1 MSILILRHIPRSAPS
16 LFQVSRADGKATEPR
31 AVPPAGGF
39 PVEGRP
45 ASDLS
50 AELRWYLEDFLG
62 YPFSPETE
70 HAERVL
76 AALDRWGREAFGAL
90 FGDRDGGGKLELA
103 VREGY
108 ASLRLQI
115 RSDDPAVL
123 AWPWEALHDPQAGPL
138 GQVSQ
143 VERRLDA
150 IGDPPALDPRL
161 PRQRLHILLVT
172 ARPYARDVAYRS
184 ISRPLVELIADRQL
198 PAEIHL
204 LRPPTFDR
212 LREHLRERPHHYHIL
227 HFDGHGA
234 YGVTAD
240 AAGGLAS
247 TGRAHTFAAP
257 QGCLVF
263 EDEKGGPAE
272 VSAGALAPLLREMA
286 VPVVVLNAC
295 QSGMVDSAAQ
305 NAFASVGAALL
316 QSGTRG
322 VVAMAYSLYV
332 SGAQEFLPGFY
343 RRLFEAG
350 SVAEAVR
357 AGRQAMLARPGRVCA
372 RGRFPLSD
380 WLVPVLYQHEDVD
393 LAFAHEAEGGES
405 VRSEERPDLELGGDP
420 GPHGFVGRD
429 GAVLELER
437 ALRRRPAVILV
448 HGLGGVGKTT
458 LARGFVEWLR
468 DTGGLGGG
476 CLWFSFQEI
485 RTAEY
490 VLNRLGEA
498 LFGTNF
504 AALGRQEKLA
514 ALAQQL
520 RRERLILVWD
530 NFEVVA
536 GIPGTPLA
544 AALSPED
551 RTDLRDLLHALS
563 GGATKVI
570 VTSRGE
576 EGWLGEDRFKVPLGG
591 LQGEERWEYC
601 GRILDDLG
609 LSVDRDDADLAY
621 LLDMLDGHPLMMRV
635 VLRELERRTASEMI
649 AALRAHGLRRGS
661 GKSEAEERLFATLRF
676 VEDSLPLELRPL
688 LVPLAFHERFVDG
701 DYLQLI
707 AQTVDAAW
715 PRERTDTLLGDLA
728 TAGLLHDRGQAV
740 FEMHPALTGFLRA
753 TVLPRATMEERDAW
767 ARAFVSF
774 MAAFADD
781 LAPRPL
787 HEQRVPFYIH
797 GASFRLALAEAER
810 LAMLVEQCA
819 LLQAFG
825 AHAQNTRRW
834 EEASAHFK
842 VLAEVAGK
850 LSDEPGES
858 AAYHQ
863 LGMIAQQQRD
873 LDAAESW
880 YRQSLEIKVRLADER
895 GAAITYHQL
904 GNVAEEQRDFDAAE
918 RWYRKSQEIEERL
931 GNQRGAAL
939 TYHQLGMVAQEQ
951 RDFGVAERWYRKALE
966 IMERLGNEHD
976 AALTY
981 HQLGIV
987 AQEQHH
993 FGAAESWYRK
1003 SLEIKEGRGDEY
1015 GAASTYHQ
1023 LGTVAQMQRDLNAAE
1038 RSYRKSLEITERLG
1052 EERGA
1057 AMTYHQLGMV
1067 AQEQH
1072 DFDAA
1077 ERWYRKSL
1085 EIKER
1090 LDDEHGAASTYG
1102 DLGIVAGRQRRFE
1115 ESARWLVRSIQGFQ
1129 HTADSEGSER
1139 NTRNFLIFFRQAGPP
1154 EREAMRR
1161 IWLDAGLTELPWD
1174 EAE

>member
-16 LFQVSRADGKATEPR
+16 FFQVSRADGKATEPR
-31 AVPPAGGF
+31 PVPPAGGF

-76 AALDRWGREAFGAL
+76 AALDRWGREAFGSL
-90 FGDRDGGGKLELA
+90 FGDRDGGGKLEGA

-161 PRQRLHILLVT
+161 PRQRLNVLLVT

-184 ISRPLVELIADRQL
+184 ISRPLVELIAGRQVS
-198 PAEIHL
+198 AEIHL

-234 YGVTAD
+234 YGAHGEVPET
-240 AAGGLAS
+240 AGGLAS
-247 TGRAHTFAAP
+247 AGRAHTFGAA

-263 EDEKGGPAE
+263 EDEKGGPAA

-295 QSGMVDSAAQ
+295 QSGMVDGAAQ

-343 RRLFEAG
+343 RRLFETG

-357 AGRQAMLARPGRVCA
+357 AGRQQMLARPGRICA

-393 LAFAHEAEGGES
+393 LSFAREAKGDEN
-405 VRSEERPDLELGGDP
+405 VRSGERPDLELGGDP

-429 GAVLELER
+429 GAILELER
-437 ALRRRPAVILV
+437 ALRRRPAAILV

-468 DTGGLGGG
+468 DTGGLGRG

-490 VLNRLGEA
+490 VLNRLGEV
-498 LFGTNF
+498 LFGPSF
-504 AALGRQEKLA
+504 AARGRQEKLA
-514 ALAQQL
+514 ALGSHL

-536 GIPGTPLA
+536 GIPGTPVEA
-544 AALSPED
+544 AVSPED

-570 VTSRGE
+570 VTSRSE
-576 EGWLGEDRFKVPLGG
+576 EGWLGEDRFMVPLRG

-609 LSVDRDDADLAY
+609 LTVDRDDADLAY
-621 LLDMLDGHPLMMRV
+621 LLDMLEGHPLMMRV
-635 VLRELERRTASEMI
+635 VLRELERRTAGEMI
-649 AALRAHGLRRGS
+649 AALRAHGVRPGS
-661 GKSEAEERLFATLRF
+661 GKSEAEERLYATLRF

-688 LVPLAFHERFVDG
+688 LVPLAYYERFVDG
-701 DYLQLI
+701 DALEII
-707 AQTVDAAW
+707 ARSVDAQGS
-715 PRERTDTLLGDLA
+715 RERIDTLLTDLA
-728 TAGLLHDRGQAV
+728 AAGLLHNRGHAV

-753 TVLPRATMEERDAW
+753 TVLPQAKEGEREAW
-767 ARAFVSF
+767 ARAFASV
-774 MAAFADD
+774 MADFAND
-781 LAPRPL
+781 LAPLPL
-787 HEQRVPFYIH
+787 HAQRGPFHVH
-797 GASFRLALAEAER
+797 GASFGVALAATAR
-810 LAMLVEQCA
+810 LAMHADQATLLAA
-819 LLQAFG
+819 LG
-825 AHAQNTRRW
+825 AYAHNTRRW
-834 EEASAHFK
+834 KEASDHFQR
-842 VLAEVAGK
+842 LAEVGK
-850 LSDEPGES
+850 RLGKERIE
-858 AAYHQ
+858 AVAYHQ
-863 LGMIAQQQRD
+863 LGMIA
-873 LDAAESW
+873 E
-880 YRQSLEIKVRLADER
+880 
-895 GAAITYHQL
+895 G
-904 GNVAEEQRDFDAAE
+904 QRDFAAAE
-918 RWYRKSQEIEERL
+918 GWYRKSLEIEERL
-931 GNQRGAAL
+931 GNEPGAAI
-939 TYHQLGMVAQEQ
+939 THHQLGRVAEDQ
-951 RDFGVAERWYRKALE
+951 RDFA
-966 IMERLGNEHD
+966 
-976 AALTY
+976 
-981 HQLGIV
+981 
-987 AQEQHH
+987 
-993 FGAAESWYRK
+993 AAEGRYRK
-1003 SLEIKEGRGDEY
+1003 SLEIEERLGDEP
-1015 GAASTYHQ
+1015 GAASTYHH
-1023 LGTVAQMQRDLNAAE
+1023 LGRIAEEQRDFA
-1038 RSYRKSLEITERLG
+1038 T
-1052 EERGA
+1052 
-1057 AMTYHQLGMV
+1057 
-1067 AQEQH
+1067 
-1072 DFDAA
+1072 A

-1085 EIKER
+1085 EINER
-1090 LDDEHGAASTYG
+1090 LGHEDGAASTYHHLGRIAAEQRNFATAERWYRKSLEISERLG
-1102 DLGIVAGRQRRFE
+1102 DEYGAAFTYGQLGIVAGRQGQFE
-1115 ESARWLVRSIQGFQ
+1115 ESARWFVRCSQGFRR
-1129 HTADSEGSER
+1129 TREPAAAER
-1139 NTRNFLIFFRQAGPP
+1139 NTLNFLISFRQASPQG
-1154 EREAMRR
+1154 RQAMRR
-1161 IWLDAGLTELPWD
+1161 IWMDAGLPELLWD
-1174 EAE
+1174 EIE